1 MTSPSILFH
10 GDIRGEKT
18 FYNNLNE
25 LYRNIFFIRNKNK
38 RTKKKKKPKNE
49 KTTESDL
56 GDTTLV
62 VLLFASKMDIFF
74 LFTVPVYISC

>member
-38 RTKKKKKPKNE
+38 RTKKKKKTQKRKNNRIRSRGHNSGGL
-49 KTTESDL
+49 T
-56 GDTTLV
+56 
-62 VLLFASKMDIFF
+62 F
-74 LFTVPVYISC
+74 CQ